1 MRYLFA
7 ICRMP
12 LCPRARVVPY
22 LHKLDVNFG
31 QVNMFTRERRKGNV
45 TRRFRAHGGMPRRC
59 IECTERSDV
68 VASMRGVG
76 TMIFLFLSSVGREG
90 ELHVSVIGTKKQP
103 SEAHVATSLCDVYL
117 GSHSL
122 FHMCKL
128 AWINPVLSTL
138 RKSN

>member
-1 MRYLFA
+1 MSILGKL
-7 ICRMP
+7 IC
-12 LCPRARVVPY
+12 LHEKDAREMSPGDFEHMV
-22 LHKLDVNFG
+22 
-31 QVNMFTRERRKGNV
+31 
-45 TRRFRAHGGMPRRC
+45 
-59 IECTERSDV
+59 ECLAVASNGDV